1 MGMELTLTNIFQF
14 ASALSP
20 LLLGFFLLMT
30 SVFNQNIRGIVYL
43 AGVLI
48 ACVINL
54 VLMGVIRSRRDV
66 NAAALC
72 DLVSLPFVN
81 GYNSPSLSSL
91 FIAFTIAYLVLP
103 MTYNDNMNYGVLA
116 VLLGLFVMNAISRV
130 TNRCTTTIGIFLG
143 ALVGLVLGGLWYTL
157 FHSTGHDSLLF
168 FNEVSSNNVVC
179 SRPAKQTFKC
189 SVYKNGELIKQL

>member
-1 MGMELTLTNIFQF
+1 MELTLTNIFQF

>member
-1 MGMELTLTNIFQF
+1 MELTLTNIYQF

-48 ACVINL
+48 ACAINL
-54 VLMGVIRSRRDV
+54 VLMGVIRSRRDD

-72 DLVSLPFVN
+72 DLVNLPFVS

-103 MTYNDNMNYGVLA
+103 MTYNENMNYGVLA

-130 TNRCTTTIGIFLG
+130 TNRCTTAIGVFLG

-157 FHSTGHDSLLF
+157 FHATGHDSLLF